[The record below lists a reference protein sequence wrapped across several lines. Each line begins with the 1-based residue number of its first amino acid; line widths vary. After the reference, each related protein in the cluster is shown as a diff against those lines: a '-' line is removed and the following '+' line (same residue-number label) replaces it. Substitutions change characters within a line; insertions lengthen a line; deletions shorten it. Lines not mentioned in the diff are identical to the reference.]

1 MDLQHANRN
10 KSKTG
15 HFSADPATKPV
26 DGVAKQQQESVFGGG
41 DGGIGGGVGGGDGG
55 DGGGVGGGDGGGGG
69 GGGGGASK

>member
-15 HFSADPATKPV
+15 DFSADHATKPV
-26 DGVAKQQQESVFGGG
+26 DDVAKQQQELVFGGG
-41 DGGIGGGVGGGDGG
+41 DGGGVGSGD
-55 DGGGVGGGDGGGGG
+55 GGGG